1 VQSLWLAV
9 AIAGKLKAVIGS
21 MDKIA
26 DGSLQLEEPKHNE
39 KNDITAINPSASFF
53 PILFFSEDLRFSAI
67 TALPPYSSYLL
78 FLCIVFLSGYL

>member
-1 VQSLWLAV
+1 MIIPASPTRR
-9 AIAGKLKAVIGS
+9 IGS
-21 MDKIA
+21 
-26 DGSLQLEEPKHNE
+26 E
-39 KNDITAINPSASFF
+39 ITAINPIASFF